1 MVYGTTLRIPGKLVS
16 PHPTPLPDPLSF
28 ATRLSTAMQT
38 VKAIPPRSHTRSSY
52 LPPTLSSASHVLV
65 RHDAVRTSLQ
75 QPYDGPYK
83 VIKRSYKY
91 YTLRI
96 NNKDINISIDRL
108 KPAFIDK
115 ELQIPDDSPIQSPPT
130 QSPSPSSSSS
140 SSSSPSMVPTGK
152 TTRSGC
158 RVHWPKHLATYC

>member
-1 MVYGTTLRIPGKLVS
+1 
-16 PHPTPLPDPLSF
+16 
-28 ATRLSTAMQT
+28 MQT

-152 TTRSGC
+152 TTRSGR
-158 RVHWPKHLATYC
+158 RVHWPKHRRFQGWALRGNARPEDMDRKRKSS